1 VFAAAEVAVEIKP
14 LDFKLNKL
22 KKLNAPIPV
31 KSDRGDNGTETN
43 ASDTVTEEIEETD
56 SSEMAGEADETNA
69 ADDAEAAEHGETAA
83 DEPEDSAE
91 HSELRKTR

>member
-56 SSEMAGEADETNA
+56 SSEMAGEAET
-69 ADDAEAAEHGETAA
+69 AEHGETAA